1 LGSPISYT
9 PAYILV
15 RIVGIRSNPYIN
27 FRDIFTIDRDFY
39 HTTKIRKYSEI
50 VMKKTGFCLRVGKK
64 TSEFKIKAIS
74 KLPRYYQDDC

>member
-1 LGSPISYT
+1 LGSPIGNT

-15 RIVGIRSNPYIN
+15 RIVSIRSNPYIN

-50 VMKKTGFCLRVGKK
+50 VIKKKDFVYR
-64 TSEFKIKAIS
+64 
-74 KLPRYYQDDC
+74 